1 MIKEA
6 IESIVGGQVL
16 NEQQAEAIME
26 EIMSGQATP
35 AQIASFVTAL
45 RIRGETVAEI
55 VGMARVMRAKSAHVE
70 HTSPVVDTC
79 GTGGDSSGTFNI
91 STCAAFVA
99 AAAGLKVAKHGNR
112 AMSSKSGSADVLE
125 ALGVKIDLPPEKVA
139 LCLEKAG
146 IGFMFAQGFHPAMK
160 YAAGPRREI
169 GIRTIF
175 NFLGPLTNPAGA
187 KEQLVGVSE
196 KEYVQKIAEA
206 LARLGNS
213 HSLIVHGEDG
223 MDEISLCAATT
234 VAEQR
239 GDSITNYKLEPESLG
254 FKRAKPEELKGGT
267 AAENAEIIRGVLS
280 GRDQSAKR
288 DVVLLNAGAAIMVGG
303 LSRTLQGGI
312 QMAAQSI
319 DRGTAQKKLED
330 FVAVSNSV

>member
-6 IESIVGGQVL
+6 IESVVGGQSL

-26 EIMSGQATP
+26 EIMTGAATP
-35 AQIASFVTAL
+35 AQIAAFVTAL

-70 HTSPVVDTC
+70 TTSPVVDTC
-79 GTGGDSSGTFNI
+79 GTGGDSTGTFNI
-91 STCAAFVA
+91 STCSAFVA
-99 AAAGLKVAKHGNR
+99 AGAGLKVAKHGNR
-112 AMSSKSGSADVLE
+112 AMTSKSGSADVLE
-125 ALGVKIDLPPEKVA
+125 ALGVKIDLTPDKVA
-139 LCLEKAG
+139 ACLDKTG

-160 YAAGPRREI
+160 YVASTRREI

-187 KEQLVGVSE
+187 KEQLIGVSQ

-206 LARLGNS
+206 LAKLGNS

-223 MDEISLCAATT
+223 MDEITLCAATT
-234 VAEQR
+234 VAEQK
-239 GDSITNYKLEPESLG
+239 GESITTYKLDPESLG
-254 FKRAKPEELKGGT
+254 FKRAKPDDLKGGT
-267 AAENAEIIRGVLS
+267 AAENAEIIRGILG
-280 GRDQSAKR
+280 GRDQSARR
-288 DVVLLNAGAAIMVGG
+288 DIVVMNAGAAIMVGG

-312 QMAAQSI
+312 QMAAQAI
-319 DRGTAQKKLED
+319 DRGTAQKKLEE
-330 FVAVSNSV
+330 FVMVSSSV

>member
-6 IESIVGGQVL
+6 IESVVGGQTL

-26 EIMSGQATP
+26 EIMTGVATP

-70 HTSPVVDTC
+70 TTSPVVDTC
-79 GTGGDSSGTFNI
+79 GTGGDSTGTFNI
-91 STCAAFVA
+91 STCSAFVA
-99 AAAGLKVAKHGNR
+99 AGAGLKVAKHGNR
-112 AMSSKSGSADVLE
+112 AMTSKSGSADVLE

-139 LCLEKAG
+139 VCLEKTG

-160 YAAGPRREI
+160 FSAGPRREI

-196 KEYVQKIAEA
+196 KDYVQKLAEA
-206 LARLGNS
+206 LAKLGNS
-213 HSLIVHGEDG
+213 HSLVVHGEDG
-223 MDEISLCAATT
+223 MDEISICAATT

-239 GDSITNYKLEPESLG
+239 GESINTYRLEPESLG
-254 FKRAKPEELKGGT
+254 FKRAKLDDLKGGT
-267 AAENAEIIRGVLS
+267 AAENAEIVKGILS
-280 GRDQSAKR
+280 GRDQSPRR

-312 QMAAQSI
+312 QMAAQAI

-330 FVAVSNSV
+330 FITVSNSV

>member
-6 IESIVGGQVL
+6 IESVVSGQVL
-16 NEQQAEAIME
+16 NEQQAETVME

-55 VGMARVMRAKSAHVE
+55 VGMARVMRSKSAHVE
-70 HTSPVVDTC
+70 INSPVVDTC
-79 GTGGDSSGTFNI
+79 GTGGDSSGTFNV

-112 AMSSKSGSADVLE
+112 AMTSKSGSADVLE

-139 LCLEKAG
+139 QCLEKAG

-175 NFLGPLTNPAGA
+175 NLLGPLTNPAGA
-187 KEQLVGVSE
+187 KNQLIGVSE
-196 KEYVQKIAEA
+196 KEYIQKIAEA
-206 LARLGNS
+206 LAKLGNS
-213 HSLIVHGEDG
+213 HSLVVHGEDG

-239 GDSITNYKLEPESLG
+239 GDTISTYRIEPESLG

-267 AAENAEIIRGVLS
+267 AAENAEIIRGILS
-280 GRDQSAKR
+280 GRDHSARR
-288 DVVLLNAGAAIMVGG
+288 DIVILNAGAAIMVGG

-312 QMAAQSI
+312 QMAAQAI
-319 DRGTAQKKLED
+319 DRGAAQKKLDD
-330 FVAVSNSV
+330 FIAISNSI

>member
-6 IESIVGGQVL
+6 IESVVAGQTL

-26 EIMSGQATP
+26 EIMTGVATP

-55 VGMARVMRAKSAHVE
+55 VGMARVMRAKSAHVVSS
-70 HTSPVVDTC
+70 TPVVDTC
-79 GTGGDSSGTFNI
+79 GTGGDASGTFNI
-91 STCAAFVA
+91 STCSAFVA
-99 AAAGLKVAKHGNR
+99 SAAGLKIAKHGNR

-139 LCLEKAG
+139 ACLEKTG

-160 YAAGPRREI
+160 FAAGPRREI

-196 KEYVQKIAEA
+196 KDYVQKLAEA
-206 LARLGNS
+206 LVKLGNS
-213 HSLIVHGEDG
+213 HSLVVHGEDG
-223 MDEISLCAATT
+223 MDEISICAATT

-239 GDSITNYKLEPESLG
+239 GESINTYRLEPESLG
-254 FKRAKPEELKGGT
+254 FKRAKLDDLKGGT
-267 AAENAEIIRGVLS
+267 AAENAEIIRGILS
-280 GRDQSAKR
+280 GRDQGARR

-303 LSRTLQGGI
+303 LSRTLQGGV
-312 QMAAQSI
+312 QMAAQAI

-330 FVAVSNSV
+330 FITVSNSV